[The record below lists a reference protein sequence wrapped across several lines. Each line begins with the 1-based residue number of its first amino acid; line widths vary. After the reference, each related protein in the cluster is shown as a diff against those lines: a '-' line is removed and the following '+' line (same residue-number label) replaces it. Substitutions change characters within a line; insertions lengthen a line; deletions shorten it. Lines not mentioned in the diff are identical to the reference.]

1 MAEETLYRRLGGSD
15 ALAAV
20 VDSFYD
26 RVLADDRLRPFF
38 EDVDMAEQRA
48 HQTQF
53 LAAVTGGPVE
63 YDGADMAAAHDH
75 LDIDHEAYDAIA
87 RHLDA
92 ALDDH
97 GVPADD
103 RAAVVEAVESF
114 RGDIVTQ
121 GARSA

>member
-1 MAEETLYRRLGGSD
+1 MSEETLYRRLGGRD

-26 RVLADDRLRPFF
+26 RVLADDRLSPFF

-53 LAAVTGGPVE
+53 LSAVAGGPVE

-75 LDIDHEAYDAIA
+75 LDIDHEEYDAIE
-87 RHLDA
+87 RHLGA

-97 GVPADD
+97 DVPADD
-103 RAAVVEAVESF
+103 RDAVLEAVESF
-114 RGDIVTQ
+114 RGDIVSE
-121 GARSA
+121 GARPA